1 MPDMQMFCHT
11 VCGDTGSLIRIK
23 ENHMANQ
30 DFSLAGALKVRSAEK
45 EDAAHLHSY
54 CFPEKTE
61 AEVTSELDD
70 DLAEDSQTH
79 RLVAEVGG
87 YPIGQIS
94 ITRNPLDSAVAEV
107 GGLAVSAPFR
117 PLGVADHLMA
127 AAEAAASEDGVK
139 TLEIG
144 LPSSEANVI
153 QRYKDWGFTEKP
165 LVVLQKLLGSV
176 PEENEDEDEEIAEDG
191 DENGAVD
198 AGGEQQELL
207 GT

>member
-1 MPDMQMFCHT
+1 
-11 VCGDTGSLIRIK
+11 
-23 ENHMANQ
+23 MANQ
-30 DFSLAGALKVRSAEK
+30 DFNLAGALKVRSAEK
-45 EDAAHLHSY
+45 DDAENLQSY
-54 CFPEKTE
+54 CFPEKTKTQ
-61 AEVTSELDD
+61 VTEELDA

-87 YPIGQIS
+87 YPIGQIA
-94 ITRNPLDSAVAEV
+94 ITRGIVDPEVAEI

-127 AAEAAASEDGVK
+127 AAEAAATEDGVK

-144 LPSSEANVI
+144 LPSTETPVI

-165 LVVLQKLLGSV
+165 LVVLQKSLV
-176 PEENEDEDEEIAEDG
+176 DAPPEDDG
-191 DENGAVD
+191 DDETADNAAESETVD

-207 GT
+207 GP

>member
-1 MPDMQMFCHT
+1 
-11 VCGDTGSLIRIK
+11 
-23 ENHMANQ
+23 MANQ
-30 DFSLAGALKVRSAEK
+30 DFNLAGALKVRSAEK
-45 EDAAHLHSY
+45 EDAAHLHAY
-54 CFPEKTE
+54 CFPEKAKTQVE
-61 AEVTSELDD
+61 IELNG

-94 ITRNPLDSAVAEV
+94 ITRNAGDPEVAEV
-107 GGLAVSAPFR
+107 GNLAVSAPFR

-127 AAEAAASEDGVK
+127 AAETAAEEDGVK

-144 LPSSEANVI
+144 LPSSETPVI

-165 LVVLQKLLGSV
+165 LVVLQKSLGSASEEEV
-176 PEENEDEDEEIAEDG
+176 EEEVEEAAENEAEN
-191 DENGAVD
+191 EAVD

-207 GT
+207 DT